1 MISILGNESTRTCS
15 GVNRREFLR
24 VGSLGLGGLSLS
36 TLLAGRASASTGA
49 SVFKDK
55 SVVLLFLHGGAPQV
69 ETFDPKPEQ
78 RENIRSSTGHVQT
91 SIPGVRI
98 GGTFPKLA
106 ALADRFT
113 IVRSFGSG
121 FGDHN
126 ALPVLTGGNRL
137 RAPMGSLVSRTL
149 GNVNPETGLPTNI
162 VVVPESIRSELVRAQ
177 EGVGQLNDVRTQY
190 VPAGNLGSNYEAFMP
205 TGGQAL
211 MGSLQLRLERNR
223 FEDRRRLLAQ
233 VDTFRRRLDATGDLS
248 GLDAYQRQAHD
259 VLLRDIASA
268 FDLSRESQRVIDRYD
283 TSRYFVM
290 EDYQRGGR
298 DFGNRICL
306 STWTNLL
313 GKQMLL
319 ARRLCEAGSRFVTV
333 IDSGWDMHGNANS
346 MGVPAGMQIL
356 GSQVDHAVAAFL
368 EDVHQRGLS
377 DKIVLIVTSEMGR
390 GQRNN
395 TTGGSEH
402 WGDLTPLLI
411 AGGGLRMGQVI
422 GESDRNGQR
431 PVTQRYRPEN
441 LLTTILQTM
450 FDTNEVRVNPSLV
463 PAEIANVMN
472 NGAPPIAE
480 LFS

>member
-1 MISILGNESTRTCS
+1 MISIFGNESTRTCF

-24 VGSLGLGGLSLS
+24 VGGLTLGGLTLS
-36 TLLAGRASASTGA
+36 NLLSSHAAASTGA

-91 SIPGVRI
+91 NLPGVRI

-106 ALADRFT
+106 AMADRFT

-121 FGDHN
+121 FGDHDPR
-126 ALPVLTGGNRL
+126 PVLTGGNRL
-137 RAPMGSLVSRTL
+137 RAPIGSLVSRTL
-149 GNVNPETGLPTNI
+149 GNVNPQTGLPSNI
-162 VVVPESIRSELVRAQ
+162 VVVPESVRPELVRAQ

-190 VPAGNLGSNYEAFMP
+190 VPAGNLGSNDEAFLP
-205 TGGQAL
+205 TGGRAL
-211 MGSLQLRLERNR
+211 IGSLQLRLERNR

-233 VDTFRRRLDATGDLS
+233 VDTFRRRLDATGDLA

-259 VLLRDIASA
+259 VLLRDIAAA
-268 FDLSRESQRVIDRYD
+268 FDLNREDQRLIDRYD

-290 EDYQRGGR
+290 ENYQRGGPL
-298 DFGNRICL
+298 FNGRICQ
-306 STWTNLL
+306 SIWTNLL

-333 IDSGWDMHGNANS
+333 VDSGWDMHGNANS

-356 GSQVDHAVAAFL
+356 GPQVDHAVAAFL

-422 GESDRNGQR
+422 GESDRAGQR
-431 PVTQRYRPEN
+431 PVTRRYRPEN
-441 LLTTILQTM
+441 LLTTVLQTM
-450 FDTNEVRVNPSLV
+450 FDTSEVRVNPSLV

-480 LFS
+480 LFA